1 MSTIESSPDAVV
13 IAPSHPDVGSESLL
27 TRIARVF
34 TSTDHKVTGQ
44 LYLVGGLLGLI
55 ATITINVMLAVER
68 LDGVDTVLGYQI
80 LPQLVDAQ
88 RVGLVF
94 ATLLPLAMAGCIAYV
109 PMQLG
114 ARSIAFPRLASAG
127 FWMWFGGAILTALA
141 LLNNGGTLGSDT
153 NAVDLFIVAIGL
165 MALGLTASAVS
176 VATSVLTTRAPGMTL
191 RRVPPF
197 SWSALVFGLGIILVM
212 PVLVGTLAYLFL
224 DHRNGSSGF
233 GGNAGIFQWV
243 GWIVTQ
249 PASLLFAVPAIGVL
263 AEIVPITF
271 GRRTP
276 ARGVMF
282 AGIALVGAA
291 ALAGVT
297 QQNIQA
303 LPWSGSG
310 LSTDDLGQKAKDLVP
325 FVLFNGLPLIG
336 MMLVVLVALQVARPG
351 DGMRVKVSAA
361 GLFAFFGFSMILVGA
376 LGTVLYS
383 ADDLGLQ
390 GTVFEE
396 ATLVYIVYGGVL
408 AAMGAVIHWGPKLW
422 GSRIEMGKAAP
433 LALLGLAGT
442 ILAAFPYYIAGFL
455 DQPAGIAYDDS
466 DLAIWSIIS
475 LVGHGLM
482 AITVVGFIGLLLA
495 SLRSDDA
502 VGDDPWDAQTLEWAT
517 TSPAPR
523 NNFVDV
529 PIVHSAEPLLD
540 LKSAAASNDRSD
552 A

>member
-1 MSTIESSPDAVV
+1 MTTIESSPDAVV
-13 IAPSHPDVGSESLL
+13 IASSDPDAHRETMLSSIG
-27 TRIARVF
+27 RVF

-44 LYLVGGLLGLI
+44 LYLAGGLLGLV
-55 ATITINVMLAVER
+55 AAVTVNVLLGIER

-88 RVGLVF
+88 RVALVF
-94 ATLLPLAMAGCIAYV
+94 ATLLPLAMAGCIAFV
-109 PMQLG
+109 PLQLG
-114 ARSIAFPRLASAG
+114 ARSIAFPRLASTG
-127 FWMWFGGAILTALA
+127 FWMWFGGAILVAFA
-141 LLNNGGTLGSDT
+141 LLNNGGTLGSDA
-153 NAVDLFIVAIGL
+153 NAVDLFIAAIGL

-176 VATSVLTTRAPGMTL
+176 VATSIFTTRAPGMTL

-197 SWSALVFGLGIILVM
+197 SWSALVFAVGIVLMM

-224 DHRNGSSGF
+224 DHRNGRTGF
-233 GGNAGIFQWV
+233 GGNAGIFQWM
-243 GWIVTQ
+243 GWVVTQ
-249 PASLLFAVPAIGVL
+249 PASLLFAVPAVGLL
-263 AEIVPITF
+263 AELVPITF

-276 ARGVMF
+276 ARGVLF
-282 AGIALVGAA
+282 SGIALVGAA

-310 LSTDDLGQKAKDLVP
+310 LSTEDLGQKAKDLVP

-336 MMLVVLVALQVARPG
+336 MMLVALVALQVARPG

-361 GLFAFFGFSMILVGA
+361 GLFSFFGFGMVLVGA
-376 LGTVLYS
+376 LGTILYS

-396 ATLVYIVYGGVL
+396 ATLVYVVYGGVL
-408 AAMGAVIHWGPKLW
+408 AAMGAVIHWAPKLW
-422 GSRIEMGKAAP
+422 GARIEMGKAGP

-466 DLAIWSIIS
+466 DLAIWNIFS
-475 LVGHGLM
+475 LVGHALM
-482 AITVVGFIGLLLA
+482 ALTVLAFIGLVLA
-495 SLRSDDA
+495 SLRSDEN
-502 VGDDPWDAQTLEWAT
+502 VGDDPWDAQTLEWTT

-523 NNFVDV
+523 DNFVDV
-529 PIVHSAEPLLD
+529 PVVHSAEPLLD
-540 LKSAAASNDRSD
+540 LKTASATTDRSD